1 MQSDDYTGFDGIC
14 LTDTFQLGEMDEDDI
29 GKLFSDVFPYNST
42 RLLNQQNTPIRIIL
56 GNPPYSVGQTSANDN
71 AQNESYPKLEKRLA
85 DTYVAG
91 TKATNKNALYDSY
104 IKAFRWASDRLDE
117 EHGGIIGFV
126 SNAGWLDG
134 TAMDGMRSCLQEEF
148 DCIYVF
154 NLRGN
159 QRTQGETSR
168 REGGKIFGSGSR
180 TPVAITI
187 LVKNPKQAKEKADI
201 FYVDIG
207 DYLSREDK
215 LSIISDY
222 KSCMNRKFSDAI
234 TVLKPNEYNDWLNQR
249 NSEFENF
256 IPIQANKKFDSTSKS
271 IFVTYSMGLSTSR
284 DSWVIGFSKDSI
296 DNNAKIMIENYSN
309 MLSKIKNITG
319 DISDYID
326 TDAKKISWSS
336 SLTNL
341 FKRKKEIKYE
351 EDTIRLH
358 SYRPFTRNQ
367 IYWGE
372 YLIHRR
378 SLMDSLFPTKSHDN
392 LIICCS
398 VAGNNSEISVLITNI
413 FADWHFNGDTQCF
426 PLYYYEE
433 AETQQG
439 TLFDSNNGEKYIRHD
454 GVTDFIFN
462 QARKL
467 YGNKV
472 TKEDIFYYVYGF
484 LHLPK
489 YRTEFAADL
498 KKSLPRVMLVKT
510 PKVFWQIS
518 KAGRDLAD
526 IHLNYEHQTPPAEVV
541 VEGADSGNFKV
552 TKLKFQSKEDK
563 STLIYNKDIKI
574 TNIPEA
580 AHSYVVNGRTPL
592 EWIIDRYQVKVD
604 KASGILNDPNKWGE
618 EHNNPR
624 YILDLILSCI
634 TVSIK
639 TQEIV
644 DSLPDVNF
652 EE

>member
-1 MQSDDYTGFDGIC
+1 MYPPQGFIV
-14 LTDTFQLGEMDEDDI
+14 
-29 GKLFSDVFPYNST
+29 KT
-42 RLLNQQNTPIRIIL
+42 R
-56 GNPPYSVGQTSANDN
+56 
-71 AQNESYPKLEKRLA
+71 KRLS

-134 TAMDGMRSCLQEEF
+134 AAMDGMRAYLQEEF
-148 DCIYVF
+148 DSIYIF

-249 NSEFENF
+249 NDVFGDF
-256 IPIQANKKFDSTSKS
+256 IPLGDKKNKNSKTKVFCDFYGRGIATARDTWCYNYSRQNVAKS
-271 IFVTYSMGLSTSR
+271 IQGT
-284 DSWVIGFSKDSI
+284 I
-296 DNNAKIMIENYSN
+296 DFYNEQLEYMRSHNLGKEYEPEYNAS
-309 MLSKIKNITG
+309 L
-319 DISDYID
+319 
-326 TDAKKISWSS
+326 ISWTAGT
-336 SLTNL
+336 LDNL
-341 FKRKKEIKYE
+341 HRCREYKFADEQII
-351 EDTIRLH
+351 TAL
-358 SYRPFTRNQ
+358 YRPYCKQ
-367 IYWGE
+367 
-372 YLIHRR
+372 YLYYDGWLNERTYQMPKI
-378 SLMDSLFPTKSHDN
+378 FPTGNEDN
-392 LIICCS
+392 LVICVS
-398 VAGNNSEISVLITNI
+398 GMSGTKEMSVLI
-413 FADWHFNGDTQCF
+413 ADKIPDLHFNGDTQAF

-439 TLFDSNNGEKYIRHD
+439 SLFDFNNGEKYIRHD
-454 GVTDFIFN
+454 GITDFIFN
-462 QARKL
+462 QARKF

-472 TKEDIFYYVYGF
+472 TKEDIFYYIYGF

-498 KKSLPRVMLVKT
+498 KKSLPRIMLVKT
-510 PKVFWQIS
+510 PKLFWQIS

-618 EHNNPR
+618 EHGNPR